1 MVRWL
6 AGGAW
11 LGAGRGRTATGRTT
25 AMAGASAR
33 PRGRSS
39 WPRPRVTRGANR
51 GARNKRP
58 EHARTAATIGLR
70 SRLARGPKHLR
81 SNELEHLVA
90 LGLRGWRRGVR
101 APRSSSRTWRASER
115 RYGRARSRSLRPA
128 RRTSLS
134 LNVADAVALASW
146 RALLAISF
154 SCQPNSIRRPFAG
167 TRWKSLSMHP
177 RSQSMPVGKI
187 T

>member
-1 MVRWL
+1 MVRWF

-33 PRGRSS
+33 PRGRHHGRGRAS
-39 WPRPRVTRGANR
+39 RGGANR

-90 LGLRGWRRGVR
+90 LGLRGGDAAFEHLGLLLELGAQASGGMAERDRGR
-101 APRSSSRTWRASER
+101 FGQRDER
-115 RYGRARSRSLRPA
+115 HCRL
-128 RRTSLS
+128 
-134 LNVADAVALASW
+134 VALASW

-154 SCQPNSIRRPFAG
+154 SCTPFADRSRVEVAIEAP
-167 TRWKSLSMHP
+167 TLSIDAS
-177 RSQSMPVGKI
+177 R
-187 T
+187 

>member
-1 MVRWL
+1 MVRWF

-11 LGAGRGRTATGRTT
+11 LGAGRSRTATGRTT

-33 PRGRSS
+33 PRGRHHGRGRAS
-39 WPRPRVTRGANR
+39 RGGANR

-90 LGLRGWRRGVR
+90 LGLRGGDAAFERLRLLLELGAQASGGMAERDRGR
-101 APRSSSRTWRASER
+101 FGQRDERPCRLMSPMPSRSQVG
-115 RYGRARSRSLRPA
+115 GRSLLFRSAVSLTPFADRSRVQDGSRYRCTHA
-128 RRTSLS
+128 
-134 LNVADAVALASW
+134 LN
-146 RALLAISF
+146 R
-154 SCQPNSIRRPFAG
+154 CQSVR
-167 TRWKSLSMHP
+167 
-177 RSQSMPVGKI
+177 
-187 T
+187 